1 MLEQQLFLSKQVA
14 ELLRRGCKPRALESQ
29 LEEADFTRHKALAI
43 FAAQQR
49 ESFAFHC
56 HNTQPKDPA
65 PLMPGFASRSTRRPQ
80 ALSGNAQPG
89 RVRPAPRVSAAQ
101 HSTAQHSAWRPRT
114 PPPGRR
120 TRSSAK
126 QRAQG
131 SQTRCAHTAARPRGA
146 ARAARRSRAPKAQKT
161 EPNSTPEV
169 TKKRGSRPPL
179 AHTDFQRPSTK
190 LRADAG
196 HRTAGPV
203 PRRQLRH
210 GALSAHSPAQ
220 PSPPALP
227 HAPCRCP
234 GPAAARSPR
243 TSRARR
249 RRPPEAAA
257 ERWRG
262 AAGADR
268 RPPAAPSWQRSAGGC
283 GTAAE
288 RGEGRGGSAAAPDG
302 ARSRPARAC
311 MADLVTRGGCG
322 SARRFYSR
330 KNFFK
335 ATGAPLPVL
344 LPPRESRKLVCGG
357 ERQEDGDE
365 QEDGWL

>member
-29 LEEADFTRHKALAI
+29 LEEADFTRHKALTI

-101 HSTAQHSAWRPRT
+101 HSAWRPRT
-114 PPPGRR
+114 PPPERR

-210 GALSAHSPAQ
+210 GALSAHSPAL
-220 PSPPALP
+220 PSPPLP
-227 HAPCRCP
+227 SRPAPRTVPLP
-234 GPAAARSPR
+234 GP
-243 TSRARR
+243 R
-249 RRPPEAAA
+249 RRPLPANQPCAQAAAAGGRSRAMARSSRRGQEAAC
-257 ERWRG
+257 
-262 AAGADR
+262 
-268 RPPAAPSWQRSAGGC
+268 S
-283 GTAAE
+283 TILAAE
-288 RGEGRGGSAAAPDG
+288 RGGLWDGGGARGGAG
-302 ARSRPARAC
+302 RQ
-311 MADLVTRGGCG
+311 RGGTRRGALPPGTSVHGG
-322 SARRFYSR
+322 SRHARRLRLCAAFL
-330 KNFFK
+330 F
-335 ATGAPLPVL
+335 T
-344 LPPRESRKLVCGG
+344 
-357 ERQEDGDE
+357 
-365 QEDGWL
+365 